1 MADMHVGLLKLLVG
15 ELGKEEVRLLNFQFL
30 PIHRLP
36 SGSRAK
42 LVADLFAWLYDDV
55 GTRLPMLCDGAV
67 AFLQQR
73 RLCTFLRTCCHIK
86 LLPGVKK
93 AALAAR
99 LRDELLKDALHAD
112 TSKASN
118 VAAAGGDAHGTNV
131 ADAAGDAQGTNV
143 ADAAGDAH
151 GTDAPFQLVSVEPAS
166 THKCLRKRL
175 GRLWRRGAKSLW
187 QRTVSSR
194 IKCVLKTYT
203 LEASGACTLL
213 QVRKEIASKV
223 GMSLESGQARLFF
236 HRQLMKHLMSMKR
249 KRRKRHPPDSVL
261 VYERRCMSFEDAMS
275 GSLG

>member
-1 MADMHVGLLKLLVG
+1 MADIHVGLLKLLIG
-15 ELGKEEVRLLNFQFL
+15 ELGKEDVRLLNFQFL

-36 SGSRAK
+36 SGSHAK

-67 AFLQQR
+67 AFLQHR

-86 LLPGVKK
+86 ILPGVKK

-99 LRDELLKDALHAD
+99 LRYELLKDAQHAD
-112 TSKASN
+112 ISKAS
-118 VAAAGGDAHGTNV
+118 T
-131 ADAAGDAQGTNV
+131 V

-151 GTDAPFQLVSVEPAS
+151 GTDAPVQLVSVEPAS
-166 THKCLRKRL
+166 TYKCLRKRL
-175 GRLWRRGAKSLW
+175 GRLWRKGAKSLW

-194 IKCVLKTYT
+194 IKGVLKTYT

-213 QVRKEIASKV
+213 QIRKEIASKV
-223 GMSLESGQARLFF
+223 GMSLESGQVRIFF

-249 KRRKRHPPDSVL
+249 KRHKRRPPDPVL
-261 VYERRCMSFEDAMS
+261 VYERRCMSFEDTMS
-275 GSLG
+275 ESLN

>member
-1 MADMHVGLLKLLVG
+1 MSLLRLLIG
-15 ELGKEEVRLLNFQFL
+15 DLGKEEVRQLNFQLL
-30 PIHRLP
+30 PICRVP
-36 SGSRAK
+36 SGSRPK
-42 LVADLFAWLYDDV
+42 LVAALFAWLSDDV
-55 GTRLPMLCDGAV
+55 GTRLPMLCDQAV
-67 AFLQQR
+67 ACLHYRQ
-73 RLCTFLRTCCHIK
+73 LCTFLRYCCHIK

-99 LRDELLKDALHAD
+99 LRDELLKDAQHAD

-118 VAAAGGDAHGTNV
+118 VAAAAGDAH
-131 ADAAGDAQGTNV
+131 GTNV

-194 IKCVLKTYT
+194 IKGVLKTYT

-249 KRRKRHPPDSVL
+249 KPRKYKARRLDPL
-261 VYERRCMSFEDAMS
+261 MVYEISCMNFEDTMS
-275 GSLG
+275 ECLTSWCI

>member
-36 SGSRAK
+36 SGSHAK

-118 VAAAGGDAHGTNV
+118 VAAAAGDAHGTNV
-131 ADAAGDAQGTNV
+131 ADAAGDAHGTNIG
-143 ADAAGDAH
+143 DAAGDTR
-151 GTDAPFQLVSVEPAS
+151 GTDAPVQMVAVEPAS

-175 GRLWRRGAKSLW
+175 GHLWRKGAKRLW
-187 QRTVSSR
+187 QRTVSVR
-194 IKCVLKTYT
+194 IKDALKTYT
-203 LEASGACTLL
+203 LNASGACKLL

>member
-1 MADMHVGLLKLLVG
+1 MAAMHVGLLKLLVG
-15 ELGKEEVRLLNFQFL
+15 GLGKEDVRLLNFQFL
-30 PIHRLP
+30 PVQRLP
-36 SGSRAK
+36 SGSHAK

-118 VAAAGGDAHGTNV
+118 VAAAAGDAHGTNV

-175 GRLWRRGAKSLW
+175 GRLWHKGAKSLW
-187 QRTVSSR
+187 RRTVSSR
-194 IKCVLKTYT
+194 IKGVLKTYT
-203 LEASGACTLL
+203 LEASGTCTLL
-213 QVRKEIASKV
+213 QVRKEIASEV
-223 GMSLESGQARLFF
+223 GMSLESGQARIFF

-249 KRRKRHPPDSVL
+249 KRRKRQQPCSLL
-261 VYERRCMSFEDAMS
+261 VYERRCMSFEDTMS
-275 GSLG
+275 ESL

>member
-1 MADMHVGLLKLLVG
+1 MSLLRLLIG
-15 ELGKEEVRLLNFQFL
+15 DLGKEEVRQLNFELL

-36 SGSRAK
+36 SGSRPK
-42 LVADLFAWLYDDV
+42 LVAALFAWLSDDV
-55 GTRLPMLCDGAV
+55 GARLPMLCDGAV
-67 AFLQQR
+67 AFLHYQ
-73 RLCTFLRTCCHIK
+73 RLCTFLRTRCHIK
-86 LLPGVKK
+86 ILNGARK

-118 VAAAGGDAHGTNV
+118 VAAAAGDAH
-131 ADAAGDAQGTNV
+131 GTNV

-194 IKCVLKTYT
+194 IKGVLKTYT

-223 GMSLESGQARLFF
+223 GMSLESGQARRFF
-236 HRQLMKHLMSMKR
+236 YRQLMKHLMSLKPR
-249 KRRKRHPPDSVL
+249 KYKARRLDPLLDPLL
-261 VYERRCMSFEDAMS
+261 VWENRCMSFEDTMS
-275 GSLG
+275 ECLTSWCI

>member
-36 SGSRAK
+36 SGSHAK
-42 LVADLFAWLYDDV
+42 LVADLFAWLNDDV

-118 VAAAGGDAHGTNV
+118 VAAAAGDAH
-131 ADAAGDAQGTNV
+131 GTNV

-194 IKCVLKTYT
+194 IKGVLKTYT

-213 QVRKEIASKV
+213 QIRKEIASKV

>member
-36 SGSRAK
+36 SGSHAK

-118 VAAAGGDAHGTNV
+118 VAAA
-131 ADAAGDAQGTNV
+131 AAGDAHGTNV

>member
-1 MADMHVGLLKLLVG
+1 MADIHVGLLKLLIG

-30 PIHRLP
+30 PIYRLP

-67 AFLQQR
+67 AFLQHR

-86 LLPGVKK
+86 ILPGAKK

-99 LRDELLKDALHAD
+99 LHDELLKDAQHAD
-112 TSKASN
+112 ISKAST
-118 VAAAGGDAHGTNV
+118 VAAA
-131 ADAAGDAQGTNV
+131 AAGDAHGTNV

-151 GTDAPFQLVSVEPAS
+151 GTDAPFQMVSVEPA
-166 THKCLRKRL
+166 KCLRRRL
-175 GRLWRRGAKSLW
+175 GRLWRKGAKSLW
-187 QRTVSSR
+187 LRTVSSR
-194 IKCVLKTYT
+194 IKGVLKTYT

-223 GMSLESGQARLFF
+223 GMPLESGQSQIFF

-249 KRRKRHPPDSVL
+249 KRRKRKPPDSVL
-261 VYERRCMSFEDAMS
+261 VYERRCMSFEDTMS
-275 GSLG
+275 ESLN